1 MNKSSDSPNTINF
14 APAPSSLF
22 TGQRVYIERLKDY
35 FLSQKLKNGT
45 SDRRLFL
52 LHGMGGI
59 GKTQICLKFVKEA
72 SEQ

>member
-1 MNKSSDSPNTINF
+1 MNKSPDISNTINF
-14 APAPSSLF
+14 APAPSNLF

-35 FLSQKLKNGT
+35 FLSPKHRNGT
-45 SDRRLFL
+45 SNRRLFL

-59 GKTQICLKFVKEA
+59 GKTQICLKFIKEA